1 MSYSDIDA
9 FGAYTQAAL
18 TDPTYGGEEII
29 RSIGN
34 ELKFQSTF
42 DYINQDAG
50 YNMKFYP
57 HYSKFKGKL

>member
-1 MSYSDIDA
+1 MSYSDINA
-9 FGAYTQAAL
+9 FGDYTLAAL
-18 TDPTYGGEEII
+18 TDPTYGGEQVI
-29 RSIGN
+29 RSLDN

-57 HYSKFKGKL
+57 HY